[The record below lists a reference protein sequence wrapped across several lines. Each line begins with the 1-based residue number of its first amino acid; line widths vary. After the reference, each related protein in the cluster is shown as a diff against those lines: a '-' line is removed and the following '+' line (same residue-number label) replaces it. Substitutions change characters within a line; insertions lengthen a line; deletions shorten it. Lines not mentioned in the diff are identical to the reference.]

1 MGVILKRNTY
11 RKRKLR
17 KNFEVK
23 AGADIDTYG
32 DKKEVVIVMIGRGG
46 APWAPKCPP
55 AIWY

>member
-1 MGVILKRNTY
+1 MGNILKRNTY
-11 RKRKLR
+11 RNRKLR

-32 DKKEVVIVMIGRGG
+32 DKKEVVIVMTGRGG

-55 AIWY
+55 GI